1 VTITIDSKK
10 YKNIKKDMIKIVTNS
25 PMIASKISQGNVVI
39 KEGTR
44 KKVDRVDVCKQVRKG
59 LNKQLELDD
68 AMDID
73 AFEDDGEEFL
83 DAITWEK
90 LDSRLV
96 RIARK
101 EEIEYYRQMNVYSKV
116 NRSVGVEKTGK
127 APIKVMWVDHN
138 KGTKDKPEIRS
149 RLVAKEI
156 KTSYK
161 PELFAATPPLEAL
174 KLLIS
179 ITASSQGKNRCIMHN
194 DVSRA
199 YFHAPAVRN
208 VFVEIID
215 EDFEDGDEDR
225 CGWLNVSMYG
235 TRDAASNWESKY
247 QSVLIGMGFQI
258 GKSNPCVFRHES
270 KDIRTVVHGDDFT
283 SEGELPQ
290 LRWMQKMLEEK
301 FALKTKIMGSHPDL
315 LKELQILNRTI
326 RWESDGITYEA
337 DNKHAATVVKDLNLD
352 HCKPANTPGDKM
364 TGNGG
369 VHGED
374 LSDSKLLSQ
383 GRATQFRS
391 VAARCNYLA
400 SDRPDIQF
408 ATKEASRGMAN
419 PTEGDWAKLK
429 RLARYLKTV
438 PRMTQW
444 FARQEMPKD
453 VICFTDSDW
462 AGCKRTRKSTSGG
475 GIRLGDHLLK
485 SWAKTQTPLATSSGE
500 AELYAAV
507 KGGAELLGMQSL
519 AADLGVYVK
528 ARLKVDAKATI
539 GMVHR
544 TGLGKLR
551 HVEVGNLWIQGA
563 VKNGSIQVDKVLGS
577 ENVADLMTKHLDK
590 ATMDGLMARL
600 PFERR
605 AGGD

>member
-1 VTITIDSKK
+1 
-10 YKNIKKDMIKIVTNS
+10 
-25 PMIASKISQGNVVI
+25 
-39 KEGTR
+39 
-44 KKVDRVDVCKQVRKG
+44 
-59 LNKQLELDD
+59 
-68 AMDID
+68 
-73 AFEDDGEEFL
+73 
-83 DAITWEK
+83 
-90 LDSRLV
+90 
-96 RIARK
+96 
-101 EEIEYYRQMNVYSKV
+101 
-116 NRSVGVEKTGK
+116 
-127 APIKVMWVDHN
+127 
-138 KGTKDKPEIRS
+138 
-149 RLVAKEI
+149 
-156 KTSYK
+156 
-161 PELFAATPPLEAL
+161 
-174 KLLIS
+174 
-179 ITASSQGKNRCIMHN
+179 
-194 DVSRA
+194 
-199 YFHAPAVRN
+199 
-208 VFVEIID
+208 VEIVD
-215 EDFEDGDEDR
+215 EDFEEGDQHR

-247 QSVLIGMGFQI
+247 QSVLVGMGFQI

-270 KDIRTVVHGDDFT
+270 RDIRTVVHGDDFT

-315 LKELQILNRTI
+315 LKELQVLNRTI

-337 DNKHAATVVKDLNLD
+337 DNKHAATLVRDLNLE
-352 HCKPANTPGDKM
+352 HCKPASTPGDKM

-369 VHGED
+369 AHGED

-391 VAARCNYLA
+391 AAARCNYLA

-408 ATKEASRGMAN
+408 ATKETSRGMAN

-429 RLARYLKTV
+429 RLARYLKAV
-438 PRMTQW
+438 PRLTQW
-444 FARQEMPKD
+444 FARQEMPGD

-475 GIRLGDHLLK
+475 GIRVGSHLLK

-507 KGGAELLGMQSL
+507 KGGAELFGMQSL
-519 AADLGVYVK
+519 AADLGVRLN

-563 VKNGSIQVDKVLGS
+563 VKNGRIRVDKVLGS
-577 ENVADLMTKHLDK
+577 ENIADLMTKHLDK
-590 ATMDGLMARL
+590 TTMDGLMARL
-600 PFERR
+600 PFEVK
-605 AGGD
+605 AGHA